1 MMLLRP
7 MLIQSALW
15 LQFPPFTW
23 LFKTYYGLAVL
34 LCRWLVGRV
43 DEVKS
48 IYLSGSLA
56 RKDSIYGL
64 SDIDFK
70 VFVSGA
76 RNPLIYQS
84 IRRRFHSLCRIFPM
98 LGSPDEKGIYF
109 LDSFAS
115 DYSHYPLVQHLFDE
129 RFFRHR
135 LIFGADIIPALSIKP
150 WNKLDQGECVFGRL
164 KDWIEKIHLLADSD
178 VLCRPQKQHLYFKAA
193 CDVGLL
199 TIRIRKPE
207 YCFSLRADILHQLL
221 PELTDSDRSL
231 VENLIEENRVLYRR
245 KLNSD
250 AENFG
255 LFKRMIALCCEKA
268 ACVDETASSPP
279 DITFQSPYCASADAS
294 IDATLQSFSAKIK
307 NVSGIHWPQLPL
319 NPLDLDLLNS
329 PAYLV
334 VCSEFLDLAE
344 FLKLKAFYRKSLK
357 GKARVFLLENSKF
370 LSSVDSDLVD
380 HWGGFPRSSD
390 LFWRL
395 LGNANRE
402 TLSGIERKRIETRAR
417 SFLEQLAAI
426 LASPDFGRMDLSVF
440 PIFLFNALRVLVF
453 HYELYR
459 GKWEWSITPG
469 QTVEYFI
476 GNTPLSPDFVG
487 KLAQEC
493 KNHMNGGAHFDET
506 LMPKCRA
513 LLSRMLDITLNGR
526 SWESLEELNSMPD
539 KHRLFISAAV
549 ITADRPHQL
558 KRCLDSLLCLSRL
571 PEELIVVDSG
581 RDPLT
586 RSIVEQCRAGFPIQ
600 YVNSEP
606 RGVAGARNIAARVAK
621 GEVIAFL
628 DDDAFVDPNWLEHLE
643 RVFLRDPRIG
653 LACGA
658 ILNMECGRN
667 DRVWRFM
674 EAVEKI

>member
-1 MMLLRP
+1 
-7 MLIQSALW
+7 MLIQLALW

-23 LFKTYYGLAVL
+23 LFKAYYGLAVL
-34 LCRWLVGRV
+34 LSRWLVGRV
-43 DEVKS
+43 AGVKS

-70 VFVSGA
+70 VFVSGD
-76 RNPLIYQS
+76 RNPSVYQS
-84 IRRRFHSLCRIFPM
+84 IRRRFRSLRRIFPM

-115 DYSHYPLVQHLFDE
+115 DYGHYPLVQHLFDE
-129 RFFRHR
+129 RFFSHR
-135 LIFGADIIPALSIKP
+135 LIFGEDVIPALPIKP

-164 KDWIEKIHLLADSD
+164 KDWIEKIHLLADGD
-178 VLCRPQKQHLYFKAA
+178 VLCRPQKQHLFFKAA
-193 CDVGLL
+193 CAIGLM
-199 TIRIRKPE
+199 TIRIRQPE
-207 YCFSLRADILHQLL
+207 SGFPRQSDVLRELL
-221 PELTDSDRSL
+221 PELTDSDRRL
-231 VENLIEENRVLYRR
+231 AENLIEENRSRYRR

-255 LFKRMIALCCEKA
+255 LFKRMIALCCEKVA
-268 ACVDETASSPP
+268 RGNGIASSLP
-279 DITFQSPYCASADAS
+279 DITSQSPYCASADSS
-294 IDATLQSFSAKIK
+294 IESTLQSFSAKIHK
-307 NVSGIHWPQLPL
+307 VSGIHWPQLPL
-319 NPLDLDLLNS
+319 NPLDLDLFDA

-334 VCSEFLDLAE
+334 FCREFLDLAE
-344 FLKLKAFYRKSLK
+344 FHELKAFYRKNLK
-357 GKARVFLLENSKF
+357 GKAGVFLFENSKF
-370 LSSVDSDLVD
+370 LSSIDSDLVD
-380 HWGGFPRSSD
+380 HWGGFPQSSD
-390 LFWRL
+390 LLYRL
-395 LGNANRE
+395 LGNGNRG
-402 TLSGIERKRIETRAR
+402 TLSIIERERIETRTR

-440 PIFLFNALRVLVF
+440 PLFLFNALRVLIF
-453 HYELYR
+453 HYELNR
-459 GKWEWSITPG
+459 GQWQWSITPG
-469 QTVEYFI
+469 TTVEYFI
-476 GNTPLSPDFVG
+476 RNTPLSPEFVG
-487 KLAQEC
+487 KLARAYE
-493 KNHMNGGAHFDET
+493 NRMNSGAHFDET
-506 LMPKCRA
+506 LMPKSRA
-513 LLSRMLDITLNGR
+513 LLSRMLEISLNGR

-558 KRCLDSLLCLSRL
+558 KRCLDSLSCLSRL

-581 RDPLT
+581 RNPLT

-600 YVNSEP
+600 YVYSEP
-606 RGVAGARNIAARVAK
+606 RGVAGARNVAARIAK

-628 DDDAFVDPNWLEHLE
+628 DDDASVDPDWLEHLE

-653 LACGA
+653 LAGGA

-667 DRVWRFM
+667 DRVWMFM